1 MAKSDSHPNAN
12 PIKELLNGHVT
23 MPETKTL
30 RLIAFCVLLIF
41 IYITNNLDSERQKK
55 QISELTAQVKELH
68 YQQISTQSDLM
79 NMSKQ
84 SEVLRR
90 VKAEELG
97 LEELTEPP
105 RIIKR

>member
-1 MAKSDSHPNAN
+1 M
-12 PIKELLNGHVT
+12 NGRISL
-23 MPETKTL
+23 PDRETLK
-30 RLIAFCVLLIF
+30 LIAFCVLLIF
-41 IYITNNLDSERQKK
+41 IYITNNLDSEHQKK
-55 QISELTAQVKELH
+55 QISELTEQVKELH

-90 VKAEELG
+90 VKAEDLG